1 MFGLTAMAVL
11 DVLAVVRAA
20 NDSGRRMQ
28 VSYRVISDTE
38 ELYAAVSDA
47 ETDQRTYLLTKE
59 PEALAGFKLAKA
71 RVTSAKGQLAKQLKN
86 SEGAPRLKA
95 ISRLSRSRIAS
106 LQAEIDLHEEG
117 VDQSAQFRSGRAK
130 MRELRRV
137 IARLVND
144 EERLLEL
151 QHVAIERNQLVAAF
165 GATLAGFGLL
175 VAGGLGARVF
185 FRTQAE
191 LSKRTDEARTADLKF
206 EAMFDQAAVGMALIS
221 TDGRWIRLNDRFCAI
236 AGYSQDQLVGRDVQK
251 ITHPDDVAADAIH
264 LNDLLTG
271 KTAQCYAEKRFV
283 RPSGEVVW
291 ANASAAVVRLAD
303 GTPNYI
309 VKIIEDITDWKIAQ
323 SLLIT
328 GEAQYRAIFDS
339 ALAAIAVIDERGMIQ
354 SLNPAAIRIFG
365 YEPKEIVGSN
375 ISMLMPE
382 AIAAKHDSY
391 LARYKMTGKRAIIGI
406 GREVEGLRKDGTT
419 FPVDLSIA
427 EWKQDGKTYYT
438 GIMRDITAKNNALAE
453 LAKSEER
460 LRLAQDATGIGS
472 FDWDLVTGE
481 IIGNESYYRITGSDR
496 TAKSFADVMS
506 SIVHQ
511 DDRERI
517 SSVMQ
522 DSFAGDGATDLE
534 CRLNVADGAPCW
546 VKCMAKTIHD
556 ANGEPVR
563 RIGIFIDITGRKA
576 VEEILQKSEERLRVA
591 LASGRFGTWSID
603 AITAQVEL
611 DSISLSILD
620 MKPGWSPT
628 LFEFA
633 SLVHPDHQSC
643 FADDQK
649 AILGDTPTVD
659 SEYHFIARD
668 GSIRWVQVTGAR
680 FGNEEDTGTRMTG
693 IIQDVTEQ
701 KEAVEKLRQGEERLR
716 LALASGNLGT
726 WSFDSRTGIL
736 RFDQLAQSIFGV
748 DKDHLDSLADF
759 EALLHPDDRTDLDR
773 ENQQL
778 LAGSDALEVEYRLL
792 QDNGSVRWVH
802 VSGTIDRSV
811 ESDSWQ
817 LIGVVADVTEKRE
830 AKERL
835 RTLQDEFDH
844 LARVNDLG
852 EMAAA
857 IAHEIN
863 QPLTAISNY
872 LNAGIETARKSG
884 EPPAPRG
891 VEKMMER
898 AAEQALRA
906 GQIVRRLREF
916 ILKGTGERDIRSADQ
931 LIDGALEFATLDARV
946 KGVKVIRKAGAGDA
960 LVSVDVVQF
969 EQIVVNLVRNA
980 IESLSTNAPGVERKL
995 TVETKIGKSGKT
1007 VEFKVTDTGPGI
1019 DPVVF
1024 PKLFEPFTTSKANG
1038 MGMGLSITKRLI
1050 EAHGGVITIKT
1061 PVCGGATFHFSL
1073 PAAVAMA

>member
-1 MFGLTAMAVL
+1 MAAF
-11 DVLAVVRAA
+11 DVLALVRSA
-20 NDSGRRMQ
+20 NDSGRRTQ
-28 VSYRVISDTE
+28 ENYRVIADTKN
-38 ELYAAVSDA
+38 LSAAVSDA
-47 ETDQRTYLLTKE
+47 EMDQQTYLLTNE
-59 PEALAGFKLAKA
+59 PEALAGFQVAKAHVTDALGELAKP
-71 RVTSAKGQLAKQLKN
+71 LEN
-86 SEGAPRLKA
+86 SKEAPRFKA
-95 ISRLSRSRIAS
+95 ISRLSSHCIAS
-106 LQAEIDLHEEG
+106 LQTEIDFHEKG
-117 VDQSAQFRSGRAK
+117 VEPSAQFRSGCEK
-130 MRELRRV
+130 MRELREA
-137 IARLVND
+137 IARLVSD
-144 EERLLEL
+144 EERLIE
-151 QHVAIERNQLVAAF
+151 QRQIAIEQAQFTSAIK
-165 GATLAGFGLL
+165 ASLAVFGLL
-175 VAGGLGARVF
+175 LAGGLGASVF

-221 TDGRWIRLNDRFCAI
+221 TDGKWMRLNDRFCAI
-236 AGYSQDQLVGRDVQK
+236 SGYSQDHLVGRNVQE

-309 VKIIEDITDWKIAQ
+309 VKIIEDITDWRIAQ

-365 YEPKEIVGSN
+365 YELDDIIGNN

-391 LARYKMTGKRAIIGI
+391 LARYKMIGKRAIIGI

-419 FPVDLSIA
+419 FPIDLTIA

-438 GIMRDITAKNNALAE
+438 GIMRDITARMEALEE
-453 LAKSEER
+453 LAQSEER

-472 FDWDLVTGE
+472 FDWNLVTGE
-481 IIGNESYYRITGSDR
+481 IIGSEGYYRITGSDR
-496 TAKSFADVMS
+496 EKTDIADVLS
-506 SIVHQ
+506 SVAHE
-511 DDRERI
+511 DDRERVTSI
-517 SSVMQ
+517 VQNSNAS
-522 DSFAGDGATDLE
+522 GNATDVE
-534 CRLNVADGAPCW
+534 CRLIDAKGAPRW
-546 VKCMAKTIHD
+546 VKSLAKTIHD

-563 RIGIFIDITGRKA
+563 RIGILIDITDRKVA
-576 VEEILQKSEERLRVA
+576 EEILRKSEERLRVA

-603 AITAQVEL
+603 AITGQVEL
-611 DSISLSILD
+611 DSISLNILD
-620 MKPGWSPT
+620 MKPGWNPT

-633 SLVHPDHQSC
+633 SLIHPDDQSR

-649 AILGDTPTVD
+649 AIMGDTPTVD
-659 SEYHFIARD
+659 SEYHFVARD
-668 GSIRWVQVTGAR
+668 GNIRWVQVTGAR

-701 KEAVEKLRQGEERLR
+701 KEAVDKFRQGEEKLR

-726 WSFDSRTGIL
+726 WLYDTKTGTL
-736 RFDQLAQSIFGV
+736 QFDQLAQSIFGV
-748 DKDHLDSLADF
+748 DTDHFDLLADF
-759 EALLHPDDRTDLDR
+759 KALLHPDDRTVFDR
-773 ENQQL
+773 EHQNL
-778 LAGSDALEVEYRLL
+778 LAGAGTLDVEIRLL
-792 QDNGSVRWVH
+792 REEGKIRWIRVH
-802 VSGTIDRSV
+802 GTIDRPADSV
-811 ESDSWQ
+811 DQ
-817 LIGVVADVTEKRE
+817 PLIGVVADVTDKHE
-830 AKERL
+830 AGERL
-835 RTLQDEFDH
+835 LTLQNEFAH
-844 LARVNDLG
+844 LSRVNDLG

-872 LNAGIETARKSG
+872 LNAGIQTARKSADPLTRTST
-884 EPPAPRG
+884 EQ
-891 VEKMMER
+891 MMER

-906 GQIVRRLREF
+906 GQIVHRLREF
-916 ILKGTGERDIRSADQ
+916 IGKGTGERDICSADQ
-931 LIDGALEFATLDARV
+931 LIDGALAFATVDARV
-946 KGVKVIRKAGAGDA
+946 KGVMVVRKAGAGDA
-960 LVSVDVVQF
+960 LVSIDVVQF

-1007 VEFKVTDTGPGI
+1007 VEFMVTDTGPGI

-1050 EAHGGVITIKT
+1050 EAHGGVITIES